1 MGEVAGEFQTASDAR
16 LAQTETARVVNPI
29 WSDDAL
35 ADIRRLAARVLDAP
49 DDAYAA
55 EIASRLV
62 QRLIAAGDGLRTFPL
77 IGKPLGARRKLVVGE
92 YCLFYRIRRAPL
104 RIDILRVRHGKEL
117 PFGFEDDPD

>member
-1 MGEVAGEFQTASDAR
+1 VGEVAGDFQTASDAR
-16 LAQTETARVVNPI
+16 FAQTETTRVVNSI

-35 ADIRRLAARVLDAP
+35 ADIRRLAAHVLQAP
-49 DDAYAA
+49 DDGNSA

-77 IGKPLGARRKLVVGE
+77 IGKPSGNRRKLVVGE

-104 RIDILRVRHGKEL
+104 RIDVLRVRHGKEL
-117 PFGFEDDPD
+117 PFGFEDDAD